1 MTDTAA
7 SEGPRSA
14 LRTAVLELIRDKG
27 LRHFDEP
34 LQLSSGEYSQD
45 FIDAKLALAQGE
57 DLATACRAM
66 AEIVA
71 DAGVEFDAVGG
82 LTLGADQ
89 FAHGVAIVAG
99 KGWFVIRKQP
109 KGRGTDQWVEGTP
122 LGPGVRVL
130 LVDDIV
136 TTGGSI
142 QKAHERVEAEGAE
155 VVFAITTV
163 DRGEVARQYFEE
175 RGVPYEPLLTY
186 RDLGIP
192 PVGGAA
198 PTA

>member
-1 MTDTAA
+1 MAA
-7 SEGPRSA
+7 SSMTPARS
-14 LRTAVLELIRDKG
+14 AVLELIRTKG

-34 LQLSSGEYSQD
+34 VQLSSGELSHD
-45 FIDAKLALAQGE
+45 FIDAKLALARGN
-57 DLATACRAM
+57 DLRTACEAM
-66 AEIVA
+66 VEIVA
-71 DAGVEFDAVGG
+71 NAGVTFDAVGG

-89 FAHGVAIVAG
+89 FAHGVAMVAD

-109 KGRGTDQWVEGTP
+109 KGRGTDQWVEGTV
-122 LGPGVRVL
+122 LEPGVRVL

-142 QKAHERVEAEGAE
+142 QKAYDHVIAEGAE

-163 DRGEVARQYFEE
+163 DRGEVARAYFVE

-186 RDLGIP
+186 TDLGIA
-192 PVGGAA
+192 PVGGAPVA
-198 PTA
+198 S

>member
-1 MTDTAA
+1 VK
-7 SEGPRSA
+7 PRRA
-14 LRTAVLELIRDKG
+14 AVLDLIRTKG

-34 LQLSSGEYSQD
+34 VQLSSGEYSSD
-45 FIDAKLALAQGE
+45 FIDAKLALAQGA
-57 DLATACRAM
+57 DLRVACEAM

-71 DAGVEFDAVGG
+71 DAGIEFDAVGG

-89 FAHGVAIVAG
+89 FAHGVAIVAD

-109 KGRGTDQWVEGTP
+109 KGRGTDQWVEGTK

-130 LVDDIV
+130 LVDDVV

-142 QKAHERVEAEGAE
+142 QKAYDHVVAEGAE

-163 DRGEVARQYFEE
+163 DRGEVAKAFFLDK
-175 RGVPYEPLLTY
+175 GVPYEPLLTY
-186 RDLGIP
+186 GDLEIA
-192 PVGGAA
+192 PVGAG
-198 PTA
+198 

>member
-7 SEGPRSA
+7 SDRPRSA

-45 FIDAKLALAQGE
+45 FIDAKLALAQGD

-163 DRGEVARQYFEE
+163 DRGEVARKYFEE
-175 RGVPYEPLLTY
+175 RNVPYEPLLTY
-186 RDLGIP
+186 KDLAIP
-192 PVGGAA
+192 PVGGAPA
-198 PTA
+198 SA

>member
-1 MTDTAA
+1 MTVVMT
-7 SEGPRSA
+7 E
-14 LRTAVLELIRDKG
+14 LRAAVLDLVRTKG

-45 FIDAKLALAQGE
+45 FIDAKLALSQGA

-66 AEIVA
+66 AEIVD

-89 FAHGVAIVAG
+89 FAHGVAIVTG

-109 KGRGTDQWVEGTP
+109 KGRGTDQWVEGKP
-122 LGPGVRVL
+122 LVPGVRVV

-142 QKAHERVEAEGAE
+142 QLAYERVIAEGAE

-163 DRGEVARQYFEE
+163 DRGEVAKQFFKDK
-175 RGVPYEPLLTY
+175 GVPYEPLLTY
-186 RDLGIP
+186 GDLGIP
-192 PVGGAA
+192 PVGGG
-198 PTA
+198 

>member
-1 MTDTAA
+1 MSLT
-7 SEGPRSA
+7 P

-27 LRHFDEP
+27 LRSFDEP
-34 LQLSSGEYSQD
+34 LQLSSGEYSRH
-45 FIDAKLALAQGE
+45 FIDAKRALAGGA
-57 DLATACRAM
+57 DLRTACLAM
-66 AEIVA
+66 VEIVA
-71 DAGVEFDAVGG
+71 EAGIEFDAVGG

-89 FAHGVAIVAG
+89 FAHGVALVAD

-109 KGRGTDQWVEGTP
+109 KGHGTDQWVEGTV

-142 QKAHERVEAEGAE
+142 RKAHERVVAEGAE

-163 DRGEVARQYFEE
+163 DRGDVAGAYVAEH
-175 RGVPYEPLLTY
+175 GVPYRPLLSY
-186 RDLGIP
+186 IDLGIP
-192 PVGGAA
+192 RVGDEPA
-198 PTA
+198 PG

>member
-1 MTDTAA
+1 MTDTDLKA
-7 SEGPRSA
+7 
-14 LRTAVLELIRDKG
+14 AVLELVRTKG

-34 LQLSSGEYSQD
+34 VQLSSGEYSQD
-45 FIDAKLALAQGE
+45 FIDAKRALADGR
-57 DLATACRAM
+57 DLAVACRAM

-71 DAGVEFDAVGG
+71 AAGVEFDAVGG

-89 FAHGVAIVAG
+89 FAHGVAIVAD

-130 LVDDIV
+130 LVDDVV

-142 QKAHERVEAEGAE
+142 QKAYEQVIAQGAE

-163 DRGEVARQYFEE
+163 DRGEVARRYFEE
-175 RGVPYEPLLTY
+175 KQVPYQPLLTY
-186 RDLGIP
+186 TDLDIP
-192 PVGGAA
+192 PIGGATEPAAA